1 MPFTSHY
8 EHAYSAQHLAVAR
21 LGPPSTAPASRGSR
35 EQQDVRPEWPSGEQ
49 AL

>member
-21 LGPPSTAPASRGSR
+21 ALYSTLTQQAAGP
-35 EQQDVRPEWPSGEQ
+35 EQQDVRPEWPSGAQ
-49 AL
+49 TF